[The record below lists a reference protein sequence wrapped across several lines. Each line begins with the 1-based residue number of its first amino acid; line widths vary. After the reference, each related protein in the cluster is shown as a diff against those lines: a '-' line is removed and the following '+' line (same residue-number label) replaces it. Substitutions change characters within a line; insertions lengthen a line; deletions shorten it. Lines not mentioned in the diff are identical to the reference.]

1 MFSFQEAGHP
11 LDRGVLRDG
20 FARENFS
27 DLQFDIFPAELHLGI
42 VKTYTTVE
50 LVPEEIRS

>member
-20 FARENFS
+20 FAREIFS
-27 DLQFDIFPAELHLGI
+27 DPQFGIFPAELHLGV